1 MSKAKG
7 GKSKKKDVNSAQFW
21 IQLIWLS
28 VLSLIIFT
36 GVVFLFISK
45 VLIPDTSELENPKYD
60 LATRIISADNQE
72 IGKAFR
78 YNREWL
84 QFEEINPYII
94 DALVSTEDERYFDH
108 SGIDARGTV
117 RAVVFLGSRGGASTI
132 TQQLAKLFFT
142 ERSSFI
148 VKRVWQKL
156 KEWVIAV
163 EFEKRYT
170 KEEIIAMYL
179 NKNDFIYQSIGIA
192 TAAKTYFGKDQ
203 KDLDV
208 HESAILV
215 GMLKNPVLFNPK
227 INPEYAAKRKNVVM
241 RQMVR
246 NNKLSL
252 EEYEELAK
260 RPIELKNFRRSVYYD
275 GPAPYFRAELIKS
288 VKKILNDPKYSKPDG
303 TKYDIYTDGLQ
314 IMTTIDSR
322 IQDHAEKTMREHMA
336 SLQKKYFTV
345 WYGRDPWKHN
355 GSAVASLE
363 EIKTRSNALSRDI
376 RGSSRFKEMRKAYLG
391 KVISEIYA
399 AIPEARLSYD
409 VDIFRLFNAEKD
421 GTFLKAGVKKGQF
434 SSKQAEAYQDI
445 LDSKFWPDLKKQW
458 TALREA
464 SDKAFKQKVKMK
476 VYDYETGNEKTVRMT
491 PLDSIKYHQ
500 QMLQI
505 GSLVLDAKTGEVKA
519 WVGGVNHKY
528 FQYDH
533 VTSNRQVGST
543 FKPFV
548 YATAIIDQ
556 AMSPCTKMQDIRT
569 CIPAG
574 DASFNLQSTWC
585 PENSNEEY
593 SGEWMDLRT
602 ALKKSTNTISVQLMK
617 EIGNVNRVKNL
628 VGNLGIDE
636 DKIPGYPSICL
647 GTPGLS
653 VMDMAGAYTAFANNG
668 TYSKPM
674 FITRIIDKDGK
685 VIYTSVP
692 EQKKAINPGYN
703 HVIVD
708 LLKSVAEP
716 IARKFKSQV
725 AGKTGTTDDY
735 RDGWFVGFTPE
746 LVIST
751 WVGGEKEFVRFSNIS
766 DGQGGVM
773 AMPMFVNLLKRIE
786 TDTELEYNVNAT
798 FEVPEKEIIELDC
811 SKYDAIIQ
819 QDEKNREKNN
829 AESDE
834 FDEEF

>member
-7 GKSKKKDVNSAQFW
+7 GKSKKKDVGSVQFW

-28 VLSLIIFT
+28 VLSGIVFT
-36 GVVFLFISK
+36 GVIFLFISK

-60 LATRIISADNQE
+60 LATRIISADNKE

-84 QFEEINPYII
+84 QFEEINPHII
-94 DALVSTEDERYFDH
+94 DALISTEDERYFDH
-108 SGIDARGTV
+108 SGIDARSTL
-117 RAVVFLGSRGGASTI
+117 RAVAFMGKRGGASTI

-179 NKNDFIYQSIGIA
+179 NKYDFIYQSIGIA
-192 TAAKTYFGKDQ
+192 TAAKTYFGKNQ

-208 HESAILV
+208 QESAILI
-215 GMLKNPVLFNPK
+215 GMLKSSYLYNPK
-227 INPEYAAKRKNVVM
+227 IKPENSTKRKNVVM

-246 NNKLSL
+246 NNKLSQ
-252 EEYEELAK
+252 EKYEELAK
-260 RPIELKNFRRSVYYD
+260 KPIELKNFRRSVYYD
-275 GPAPYFRAELIKS
+275 GPAPYFRAELIKD
-288 VKKILNDPKYSKPDG
+288 VKKILKDPKYSKPDG

-314 IMTTIDSR
+314 IKTTIDSR
-322 IQDHAEKTMREHMA
+322 IQAHAERTMREHMA
-336 SLQKKYFTV
+336 TLQKRYFTV
-345 WYGRDPWKHN
+345 WKGKDPWSHN
-355 GSAVASLE
+355 GSGPATKE
-363 EIKTRSNALSRDI
+363 QIKRRKNALSRDM
-376 RGSSRFKEMRKAYLG
+376 RGSARFKQMRSAYLG
-391 KVISEIYA
+391 KVTSEIYA

-409 VDIFRLFNAEKD
+409 EDIFRLFNAEKD
-421 GTFLKAGVKKGQF
+421 SKYLKAGVKTGRF
-434 SSKQAEAYQDI
+434 SSKLAEGYQDI
-445 LDSKFWPDLKKQW
+445 LDSEYWPVLKKQW
-458 TALREA
+458 TSLRKDAE
-464 SDKAFKQKVKMK
+464 KVFNKKVKMK
-476 VYDYETGNEKTVRMT
+476 VHDYLTGKEKTVTMT

-500 QMLQI
+500 QMLQM
-505 GSLVLDAKTGEVKA
+505 GSLVLDSKTGEVKA

-556 AMSPCTKMQDIRT
+556 AMSPCTKMQDVKT
-569 CIPAG
+569 CIPAK
-574 DASFNLQSTWC
+574 DANFELQKTWC
-585 PENSNEEY
+585 PENSNEIY

-628 VGNLGIDE
+628 VGNLGINE

-653 VMDMAGAYTAFANNG
+653 VMDMAGSYTAFANNG
-668 TYSKPM
+668 TYSKPIY
-674 FITRIIDKDGK
+674 ITQIIDKDGK
-685 VIYTSVP
+685 VIYTNVP

-716 IARKFKSQV
+716 IAWKVKSQV

-735 RDGWFVGFTPE
+735 RDSWFVGFTPE
-746 LVIST
+746 LVIAT
-751 WVGGEKEFVRFSNIS
+751 WVGGEKEFVRFTRLS

-773 AMPMFVNLLKRIE
+773 ARPMFVNLLNRIE
-786 TDTELEYNVNAT
+786 SDESIDYDINAE
-798 FEVPEKEIIELDC
+798 FQIPEREIIELDC
-811 SKYDAIIQ
+811 TKYDAIIKEDQ
-819 QDEKNREKNN
+819 MKKEKNSL
-829 AESDE
+829 ESDE